1 MRAHREAETDIAGAI
16 SSWKPVVAHL
26 CTVDS
31 SLRYLLLPQ
40 LRAIRDLQGEAIGIS
55 GPGPDV
61 EFLESEGIRH
71 IALTAST
78 REQSLLSDLRA
89 SIQLWKALRRERPDV
104 LHTHNP
110 KPGLYG
116 RVVGRL
122 SGVPVVVNTV
132 HGLYATEND
141 SIWKRSAVYILEFL
155 AGIFSDLEFVQSSE
169 DVDTIRRLRLAHS
182 SKVEH
187 LGNGI
192 DLQRFEPQGTDDRSR
207 RIGHEVGL
215 PPDSVVVGCVARL
228 VAEKGI
234 PELIDAWRSRTTD
247 YQLVV
252 VGPEDPS
259 KHDALDPALL
269 ARARDEGAVF
279 LGHRDDID
287 ELYQAF
293 DVFVLPSHREG
304 FPRAAMEAAASG
316 LPVVATDVR
325 GCREVVDDGENGLLV
340 PKRDAPALASAIET
354 LVKDRELRRRMG
366 AVGRAKAVEDF
377 DEAEVVRKVLSGYLR
392 VARKK
397 GVVGE

>member
-1 MRAHREAETDIAGAI
+1 MDADIAGAI
-16 SSWKPVVAHL
+16 SRWKPVVAHL

-61 EFLESEGIRH
+61 EFLASEGIRH

-78 REQSLLSDLRA
+78 RERSLLSDLRA
-89 SIQLWKALRRERPDV
+89 SIQLWKVLRRERPDV

-122 SGVPVVVNTV
+122 SGIPVVVNTV
-132 HGLYATEND
+132 HGLYATEDD
-141 SIWKRSAVYILEFL
+141 SIWKRSVVYVLEFL
-155 AGIFSDLEFVQSSE
+155 AGIFSDLELVQSSE
-169 DVDTIRRLRLAHS
+169 DVDTIRRLRLARS

-192 DLQRFEPQGTDDRSR
+192 DLQRFEPNGSDDRR
-207 RIGHEVGL
+207 RHIRHEVGL
-215 PPDSVVVGCVARL
+215 PPDAVVVGCVARL

-234 PELIDAWRSRTTD
+234 PELIDAWQSRTTD

-269 ARARDEGAVF
+269 AQATDEGVVF

-316 LPVVATDVR
+316 LPLVATDVR

-354 LVKDRELRRRMG
+354 LVDDRELRRRMG

-392 VARKK
+392 VAREK
-397 GVVGE
+397 GVVNE